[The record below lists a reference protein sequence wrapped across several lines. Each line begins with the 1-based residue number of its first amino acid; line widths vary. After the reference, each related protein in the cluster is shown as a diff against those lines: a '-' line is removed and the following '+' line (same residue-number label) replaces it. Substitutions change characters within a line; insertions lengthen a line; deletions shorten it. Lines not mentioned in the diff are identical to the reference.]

1 MAQLAGADQVPY
13 CGISILWLSVALCV
27 PFRATVGVSPG
38 KPFGLWMDLTWEKL
52 YGVETRLTCLGRGG
66 HLRAVWLV
74 CKTRPL
80 RERSLSLLDWKTS
93 WNNASF
99 TKQYIKAGN
108 NDILAVT
115 GSDTEGIWE
124 GSSNLHLIEIPQILE
139 GSALAKENGLQ
150 INQNLL
156 YSKIHVTDKWE
167 LRSNC
172 PTNMFQNKQKKPPK
186 TSSATASV
194 SKHVAACSSRCQIL

>member
-1 MAQLAGADQVPY
+1 MNAIRLQLRRLNRKQTGVDTKPPNTVMAQLAGADQVPY

-52 YGVETRLTCLGRGG
+52 YGVETRLTRLGRGG

-115 GSDTEGIWE
+115 GSDTEEQLRGFFKFAPYR
-124 GSSNLHLIEIPQILE
+124 NT
-139 GSALAKENGLQ
+139 
-150 INQNLL
+150 
-156 YSKIHVTDKWE
+156 TDF
-167 LRSNC
+167 RRIS
-172 PTNMFQNKQKKPPK
+172 
-186 TSSATASV
+186 
-194 SKHVAACSSRCQIL
+194 IG